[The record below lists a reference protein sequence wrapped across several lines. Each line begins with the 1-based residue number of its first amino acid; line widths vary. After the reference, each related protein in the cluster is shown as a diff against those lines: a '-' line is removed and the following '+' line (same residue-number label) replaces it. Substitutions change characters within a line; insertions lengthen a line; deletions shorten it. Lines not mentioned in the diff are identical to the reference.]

1 MGLPAVRRAQEP
13 AIDRPRLRVVDA
25 PHRNAKVRRPRRSR
39 SAAYQVF
46 VIFASVL
53 LVVAV
58 MGLGR
63 IWLSVEA
70 ARTSIEAGKLRTA
83 IKAARYEGDMLEI
96 QQSALATPSRIQ
108 VIAAHTMGMA
118 PATSVSY
125 LRLQPPKAVAA
136 PSAVIAGRDLPAAN
150 AAMLHQVMNVAASE
164 ARMLLVGDAGMA
176 SSK

>member
-1 MGLPAVRRAQEP
+1 MGLPALRHEYDRAAE
-13 AIDRPRLRVVDA
+13 RPRLRVVASA
-25 PHRNAKVRRPRRSR
+25 PKKATGRRPRKGAGS
-39 SAAYQVF
+39 AYQAF
-46 VIFASVL
+46 IIFTSVMF
-53 LVVAV
+53 VVAV

-70 ARTSIEAGKLRTA
+70 ARTSIEAGKLQTA

-108 VIAAHTMGMA
+108 AIAVGTMGMA

-125 LRLQPPKAVAA
+125 LRLEPPRTAPDPAVAVAA
-136 PSAVIAGRDLPAAN
+136 PMVSGSGASV
-150 AAMLHQVMNVAASE
+150 LHEAMNVAASE
-164 ARMLLVGDAGMA
+164 ARMLLVGDAGLA